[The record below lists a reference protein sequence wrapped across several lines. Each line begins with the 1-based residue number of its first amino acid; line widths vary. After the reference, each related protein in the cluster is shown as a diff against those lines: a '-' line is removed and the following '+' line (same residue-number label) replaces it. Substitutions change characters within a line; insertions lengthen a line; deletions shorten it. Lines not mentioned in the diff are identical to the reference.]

1 MFDVLLT
8 GAETHQGMI
17 VIRSLAKRGVRMLV
31 TGPDPNS
38 ICFHSKHITDKAQLP
53 SAETEKEAFVDP
65 LLGLVEKHNIP
76 LIFPVTETSLIPLDE
91 QRQRVDKAARLM
103 APPSE
108 VIRAG
113 IDKKVQI
120 DTAMRLG
127 IPTTETLYPETVEEA
142 IDFAERVN
150 YPVIFKPRGRASD
163 SQIKG
168 SFDFKVHYCHNRA
181 QVQDFL
187 GTFLDRVYPMMQ
199 SYAYGVHNQF
209 SCFVERGQDVHSCF
223 QDEMTRMLPITGG
236 VGAKRLS
243 CPVAPEILDYSTR
256 FFQDLNWEG
265 VAQTQ
270 WKGPGPDGKYRFIEV
285 SVRIIASVGS
295 PVFSGVDLPWMHY
308 QYYTGQKVDRADS
321 FIIGK
326 HSRWFRGDTLTVVRH
341 ILGDQ
346 PKSADK
352 LPSKVSVFHSWLYD
366 LVRPGLENDVE
377 DWSDP
382 IPGLIE
388 LKLLAVDLGRIL
400 LRRVAELFPILGRI
414 KRKLTGPRQA

>member
-1 MFDVLLT
+1 MYDVLLT

-31 TGPDPNS
+31 TGPDQNS
-38 ICFHSKHITDKAQLP
+38 IGFHSKCISGKALLP
-53 SAETEKEAFVDP
+53 SAETDKEPFVDR
-65 LLGLVEKHNIP
+65 LLELIDKHKIP
-76 LIFPVTETSLIPLDE
+76 YIFPVTETSLISLDE
-91 QRQRVDKAARLM
+91 QRRRVDSAARLM
-103 APPSE
+103 APPSD

-113 IDKKVQI
+113 MDKKVQI
-120 DTAMRLG
+120 DTATKLN
-127 IPTTETLYPETVEEA
+127 IPTTETLYPESVEEA
-142 IDFAERVN
+142 DDFAGRVG

-168 SFDFKVHYCHNRA
+168 SFDFKVHYCHTRT
-181 QVQDFL
+181 QLVEFL
-187 GTFLDRVYPMMQ
+187 KTFSDNVYPMMQ
-199 SYAYGVHNQF
+199 SYAYGQHNQF
-209 SCFVERGQDVHSCF
+209 SCFVENGYDVHSCF

-236 VGAKRLS
+236 IGARRLS

-256 FFQDLNWEG
+256 FFQELKWEG

-308 QYYTGQKVDRADS
+308 QYYTGQKVDRAES
-321 FIIGK
+321 FEIGK
-326 HSRWFRGDTLTVVRH
+326 HSRWFRGDAITVMRH
-341 ILGDQ
+341 LLGDQ

-352 LPSKVSVFHSWLYD
+352 LPSKISVLSSWLYD
-366 LVRPGLENDVE
+366 FIRPGLDNDVE
-377 DWSDP
+377 ALNDP

-388 LKLLAVDLGRIL
+388 LKLLAVDIWRIL
-400 LRRVAELFPILGRI
+400 LKVTAERLPVLGKI
-414 KRKLTGPRQA
+414 KRRLRGRKPN